1 MRDVEFPSEDL
12 EMPKPEDMARLN
24 RHVLFSKLASLGVLL
39 FSLICF
45 ILYFRPSLAGVPAE
59 SLRDYQNVTI
69 WLLAGMILTLLGSA
83 FLFIST
89 RWLRQLQEHDPTHLA
104 RAHDTDA

>member
-1 MRDVEFPSEDL
+1 MPGSVVRLANSQEL
-12 EMPKPEDMARLN
+12 AQMPKPEDLARLN

-39 FSLICF
+39 FGLICF

-69 WLLAGMILTLLGSA
+69 WLVAGMILTLLGSA
-83 FLFIST
+83 FLSFPLAGRANSRT
-89 RWLRQLQEHDPTHLA
+89 RSYTPCPRP
-104 RAHDTDA
+104 